1 MINNDASVFDYIY
14 VNKINL
20 SYLESQKMLTLDK
33 LWLGYIEFL
42 NY

>member
-1 MINNDASVFDYIY
+1 MINDDASVFDYIY

-20 SYLESQKMLTLDK
+20 SYLELQKKLTLDK
-33 LWLGYIEFL
+33 LWQEYLEYL

>member
-1 MINNDASVFDYIY
+1 MINHESSVFDYIY
-14 VNKINL
+14 VNIINL

-33 LWLGYIEFL
+33 LWLEFLEFL